1 MNYYEQIFKEL
12 SLNSDKDQALNEV
25 VKIFL
30 FRNTKFSM
38 PEHLNKTDVFFQSDF
53 IQLLQDL
60 HLKQDN
66 WQLALSQYFRF
77 GKIDNDLFRFFLNLD
92 EENTIFSI
100 RLSGIIDNLEHAVWE
115 IIRTQQEN
123 YLKLKGFIEVV
134 EFLNKQYQEIKASY
148 LEIKKKWQWEHL
160 DIIVFSSLYL
170 YEVVLTQYKNDKINI
185 PYQID
190 INTPIHQ
197 EVVFNALHHLIIYAY
212 KSRKIL

>member
-92 EENTIFSI
+92 EENTIFAI
-100 RLSGIIDNLEHAVWE
+100 RLSGIIDNLEHAAWE

-123 YLKLKGFIEVV
+123 YLKLKGFVEVV
-134 EFLNKQYQEIKASY
+134 EFLNKQYQKIKASY
-148 LEIKKKWQWEHL
+148 LAIKKKWQWEHL
-160 DIIVFSSLYL
+160 DIIVFSSLY
-170 YEVVLTQYKNDKINI
+170 
-185 PYQID
+185 
-190 INTPIHQ
+190 
-197 EVVFNALHHLIIYAY
+197 
-212 KSRKIL
+212 